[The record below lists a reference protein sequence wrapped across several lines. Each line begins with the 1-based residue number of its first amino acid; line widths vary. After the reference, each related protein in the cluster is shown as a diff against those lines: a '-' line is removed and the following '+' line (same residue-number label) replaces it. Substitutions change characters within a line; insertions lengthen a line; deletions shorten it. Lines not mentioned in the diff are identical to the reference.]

1 MIRHV
6 TDSDLAYLTPEAR
19 ARVEIDR
26 MLADAGW
33 AVQDA
38 AAVNLS
44 ASRGVAVREFVMKSP
59 HGRADYLLFLDGVA
73 AGVVEAKKVGE
84 TLTGVEWQSAKYV
97 DGLPDELEPA
107 VEGGLAFVYESTGTE
122 TRFTNRLDPDP
133 ASRRVFSFH
142 RPETLAG
149 WLEELRRYP
158 TAPTLRHRL
167 RELPPL
173 QETGLWAAQF
183 RAIQNLET
191 SLAANR
197 PRALIQMATGS
208 GKTFTAAN
216 VAYRLVKH
224 ADARR
229 ILFLVDRANL
239 GRQTLKEFQGFTT
252 PDDGRKLTE
261 LYNVQHL
268 TSNRIDPVARVAIST
283 IQRVYSI
290 LRGDPELDPELDEH
304 STYEL
309 ATEPVPVEYNAAVPP
324 ETFDVVIVDE
334 CHRSIFG
341 LWRQVLDYFDAF
353 TIGLTAT
360 PNKQAFGFFNQNLV
374 MEYGHE
380 QAVADEVNVPFD
392 VYRIRTEIT
401 EQGSTIDAGIVTQF
415 RDRQT
420 RKTRW
425 EKLDEDLA
433 YAPNQLDRAVVS
445 RDQIRTVLE
454 TFRDRLFTEIF
465 PGRSEVPKTLIFAKD
480 DAHAEEIV
488 QIAREVFGKGNDFAA
503 KITYKATGK
512 KADELIAAFRNSYNP
527 RIAVTVDMI
536 ATGTDVKPLECVFFM
551 RSVRSR
557 TYFEQMKGRGVRVI
571 DDTTFQAVTPD
582 AQAKERFV
590 IVDAVGV
597 TESELVD
604 TVPLD
609 RKPTVPL
616 ARLLKQVSFGVRDPD
631 TASAIAARL
640 SRLDRRLGKEERAEL
655 EQLAGGLTLKEIA
668 GGIVAALDPD
678 EQLVAARAGAGLD
691 AAVAAGLDS
700 ALVGARLASPSPDE
714 IIAAARAL
722 LDAAV
727 APLATN
733 PELRERIVDLRRMH
747 EQAID
752 ETSADELLEAGYSAD
767 AADRARSTVESWEQF
782 CEDNRDEITA
792 LQILYARRQPA
803 RLTFREVKELAQTI
817 ARPPHQWTPD
827 KLWTAYEQLDRSK
840 VRGSG
845 ERVLTDLVSLVRFAL
860 HQEDELIPYPDLVRE
875 RYRAWLLQQENA
887 GRVFTAEQL
896 AWLERIREHVAAA
909 LAITTDDFKYT
920 PFVEAG
926 GLGKAA
932 QVFGAD
938 LGALLAEMNE
948 ALAA

>member
-1 MIRHV
+1 M
-6 TDSDLAYLTPEAR
+6 SDLDPYLQPEAR

-26 MLADAGW
+26 MLGNAGW
-33 AVQDA
+33 AVQDGR
-38 AAVNLS
+38 AVNLS

-59 HGRADYLLFLDGVA
+59 SGRADYLLFLDGRP
-73 AGVVEAKKVGE
+73 AGVIEAKREGE
-84 TLTGVEWQSAKYV
+84 TLTGVEWQNAKYV
-97 DGLPDELEPA
+97 GGLPDLYEPA
-107 VEGGLAFVYESTGTE
+107 VKGGGLRFVYESTGTE

-133 ASRRVFSFH
+133 TSRPVFAFH
-142 RPETLAG
+142 RPETLMG
-149 WLEELRRYP
+149 WIDEIRRYP
-158 TAPTLRHRL
+158 MAPTLRERL
-167 RELPPL
+167 RVMPEPDL
-173 QETGLWAAQF
+173 TGLWPPKD
-183 RAIQNLET
+183 RAVRNLEA

-197 PRALIQMATGS
+197 PKALIQMATGS
-208 GKTFTAAN
+208 GKTLLAAF
-216 VAYRLVKH
+216 VSYRLVKF

-229 ILFLVDRANL
+229 VLFLVDRANL

-252 PDDGRKLTE
+252 PDDGRKFTE

-268 TSNRIDPVARVAIST
+268 SSNKIDPVSRVCIST

-290 LRGDPELDPELDEH
+290 LRGEPELDEELDEH
-304 STYEL
+304 SPYEL
-309 ATEPVPVEYNAAVPP
+309 ATEPVPVEYNPAVPP
-324 ETFDVVIVDE
+324 ETFDIVIVDE
-334 CHRSIFG
+334 CHRSIYG

-392 VYRIRTEIT
+392 VYRIRTQIT
-401 EQGSTIDAGIVTQF
+401 EHGSTIEAGIVTQF
-415 RDRQT
+415 RERQT
-420 RKTRW
+420 RRTRW

-433 YAPNQLDRAVVS
+433 YGETQLDRAVVS

-454 TFRDRLFTEIF
+454 TYRDRLFSEIF

-551 RSVRSR
+551 RSVKSR

-571 DDTTFQAVTPD
+571 DDATFQAVTPD

-616 ARLLKQVSFGVRDPD
+616 ETLLRQLSFGSRDPD
-631 TASAIAARL
+631 TVSAVAARL
-640 SRLDRRLGKEERAEL
+640 SRLDRRLGKDEREEL
-655 EQLAGGLTLKEIA
+655 ERLSGGLSLKDIA
-668 GGIVAALDPD
+668 GAIVASLDPD
-678 EQLVAARAGAGLD
+678 QQLATARQTTGNEEPMVDDIASAAR
-691 AAVAAGLDS
+691 
-700 ALVGARLASPSPDE
+700 R
-714 IIAAARAL
+714 L
-722 LDAAV
+722 LDDAV

-733 PELRERIVDLRRMH
+733 PEFRQRIVDLRRMR

-752 ETSADELLEAGYSAD
+752 ETSSDEVIEAGYSKD
-767 AADRARSTVESWEQF
+767 ATDRARSTVESWERF
-782 CEDNRDEITA
+782 CEEHRDEVTA
-792 LQILYARRQPA
+792 LQILYARRQSQ
-803 RLTFREVKELAQTI
+803 RVTFREVKELALTI
-817 ARPPHQWTPD
+817 GRPPYQWTPER
-827 KLWTAYEQLDRSK
+827 LWHAYEALDRSK

-845 ERVLTDLVSLVRFAL
+845 ERVLTDLVSLVRVAL
-860 HQEDELIPYPDLVRE
+860 HQDDELIAYPDLVKE
-875 RYRAWLLQQENA
+875 RYHAWHLQQENA
-887 GRVFTAEQL
+887 GRVFTTEQL
-896 AWLERIREHVAAA
+896 AWLERIRDHVAAS
-909 LAITTDDFKYT
+909 LLITPDDFSYT
-920 PFVEAG
+920 PFIEAG
-926 GLGKAA
+926 GLGRAVH
-932 QVFGAD
+932 VFGAS
-938 LGALLAEMNE
+938 LGPLLEEINE
-948 ALAA
+948 VLAA

>member
-1 MIRHV
+1 V
-6 TDSDLAYLTPEAR
+6 SSEELAYLTPEAR
-19 ARVEIDR
+19 ARIEIDR
-26 MLADAGW
+26 MLAAAGW

-38 AAVNLS
+38 RAVNL
-44 ASRGVAVREFVMKSP
+44 AAGRGVAVREFVMRPP
-59 HGRADYLLFLDGVA
+59 HGRADYLLFVDGQS
-73 AGVVEAKKVGE
+73 AGIGEAKREGE

-107 VEGGLAFVYESTGTE
+107 IEGGLPFVYESTGAE

-133 ASRRVFSFH
+133 ASRPVFSFH
-142 RPETLAG
+142 RPETMAG
-149 WLEELRRYP
+149 WLDELRRHP

-167 RELPPL
+167 RVLPPL
-173 QETGLWAAQF
+173 QSTGLWPAQQT
-183 RAIQNLET
+183 AIANLER

-224 ADARR
+224 GDARR

-239 GRQTLKEFQGFTT
+239 GRQTLKELQGFST

-268 TSNRIDPVARVAIST
+268 TSNRIDTVARVTIST

-290 LRGDPELDPELDEH
+290 LRGDTELDPEVDEQ
-304 STYEL
+304 SAFEL
-309 ATEPVPVEYNAAVPP
+309 TSEPVPVEYNPDVPP

-334 CHRSIFG
+334 CHRSIYG

-360 PNKQAFGFFNQNLV
+360 PNKQAFGFFDQNLV

-380 QAVADEVNVPFD
+380 QAVVDQVNVPFD
-392 VYRIRTEIT
+392 VYRIKTAISE
-401 EQGSTIDAGIVTQF
+401 GGGTIDAGTVTKF

-420 RKTRW
+420 RRTRW
-425 EKLDEDLA
+425 EQLDEDLSYTA
-433 YAPNQLDRAVVS
+433 TQLDRAVVA

-465 PGRSEVPKTLIFAKD
+465 PGRTVVPKTLIFAKD
-480 DAHAEEIV
+480 DAHADEIV
-488 QIAREVFGKGNDFAA
+488 QLAREVFGKGNDFAA
-503 KITYKATGK
+503 KITYRARG
-512 KADELIAAFRNSYNP
+512 AEALIATFRNSYDP

-557 TYFEQMKGRGVRVI
+557 TYFEQMKGRGVRVV

-582 AQAKERFV
+582 AEAKERFV

-597 TESELVD
+597 TESDLVD

-609 RKPTVPL
+609 REPTVPL
-616 ARLLKQVSFGVRDPD
+616 ERLLRRVSFTPHNPDPD
-631 TASAIAARL
+631 VCSAIAARL
-640 SRLDRRLGKEERAEL
+640 SRLDGRLGKEERAAL
-655 EQLAGGLTLKEIA
+655 EGLAGGVTLREIA

-678 EQLVAARAGAGLD
+678 VQL
-691 AAVAAGLDS
+691 
-700 ALVGARLASPSPDE
+700 
-714 IIAAARAL
+714 AAAREASGGAEDVDAITAATRTL
-722 LDAAV
+722 LADAV
-727 APLATN
+727 APLASR
-733 PELRERIVDLRRMH
+733 PELRERIVEARRLH

-752 ETSADELLEAGYSAD
+752 ETSADEVLEAGYSQE
-767 AADRARSTVESWEQF
+767 AADRAKSTVKSWERF
-782 CEDNRDEITA
+782 CEEHRDEITA
-792 LQILYARRQPA
+792 LQILYARRQPQ
-803 RLTFREVKELAQTI
+803 RLTFREVKELAGAI
-817 ARPPHQWTPD
+817 ERPPHAWTPD
-827 KLWTAYEQLDRSK
+827 RLWEAYEALDRSK

-845 ERVLTDLVSLVRFAL
+845 QRVLTDLVSLVRVAL
-860 HQEDELIPYPDLVRE
+860 HQEDELVPYPDRVRE
-875 RYRAWLLQQENA
+875 RFHAWLLQQENA
-887 GRVFTAEQL
+887 GRTFTGEQL
-896 AWLERIREHVAAA
+896 AWLERIRDHVAAA
-909 LAITTDDFKYT
+909 LQITTDDFGYT

-926 GLGKAA
+926 GLGRAA
-932 QVFGAD
+932 QVFGDD
-938 LGALLAEMNE
+938 LAPLLAELNE